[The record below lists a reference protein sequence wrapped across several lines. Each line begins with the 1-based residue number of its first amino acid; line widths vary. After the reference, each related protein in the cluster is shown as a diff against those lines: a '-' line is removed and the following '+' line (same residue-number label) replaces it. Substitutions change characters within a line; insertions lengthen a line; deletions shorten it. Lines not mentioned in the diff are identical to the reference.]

1 MEKDLKILIIDDEIA
16 VRNNIKTIVSKYC
29 DGFIVTGEAVNAL
42 EGLKQINSLQP
53 DIVLL
58 DIQMPG
64 GTGFEML
71 DCVKTKDFE
80 VVFITAFN
88 QYAIKAFKYNAIDY
102 LLKPVDIDELNQS
115 FINARKK
122 LKESREEISNY
133 RELFKNIEGKIP
145 PKLAIYNKSD
155 TEYLDTA
162 SIIRMEANGSYTNIF
177 LKDKREI
184 IASRPLK
191 YFEDIL
197 EEDFFFRAHNSHLIN
212 IYFVKKY
219 LKQDGYSVIM
229 EDKSVVP
236 IAIRRKEMF
245 EQLISKITR

>member
-1 MEKDLKILIIDDEIA
+1 MDTNKILIIDDESA
-16 VRNNIKTIVSKYC
+16 VRNNIRIIISKYC
-29 DGFIVTGEAVNAL
+29 KGFIVVGDAVNAL
-42 EGLKQINSLQP
+42 EGLKQINVLKP

-71 DCVKTKDFE
+71 DCIEEKNFE

-102 LLKPVDIDELNQS
+102 LLKPVDIDELNQAL
-115 FINARKK
+115 INASEKQKDSKK
-122 LKESREEISNY
+122 IRTDYKQLFSNIESR
-133 RELFKNIEGKIP
+133 LP
-145 PKLAIYNKSD
+145 PKLAINNKSD

-177 LKDKREI
+177 LNDKKEI

-191 YFEDIL
+191 HFEDIL
-197 EEDFFFRAHNSHLIN
+197 DEKYFFRVHNSHLIN
-212 IYFVKKY
+212 IHFVKKY
-219 LKQDGYSVIM
+219 LKQQAYSVVM
-229 EDKSVVP
+229 EDNSMVP
-236 IAIRRKEMF
+236 IAIRRKELF
-245 EQLISKITR
+245 EKLISKISR